1 MEAPLVAASFQLA
14 IGDAHPGREVDVRL
28 GGRLE
33 EETPMKRLDEIC
45 REFDLLSVY
54 LFGSRADEGLQLLQG
69 EPASAE
75 GSDLDVGVFF
85 VSRDPDVHRLGELQ
99 IALEEVFDPF
109 RVDLVPLDRVDPLFQ
124 FRAID
129 GHRIAT
135 SDSTA
140 TDERELEV
148 MRRAADLLPFQRQ
161 AEIDTFGVAT
171 S

>member
-1 MEAPLVAASFQLA
+1 MNEL
-14 IGDAHPGREVDVRL
+14 H
-28 GGRLE
+28 
-33 EETPMKRLDEIC
+33 EIC
-45 REFDLLSVY
+45 REFELLSVY
-54 LFGSRADEGLQLLQG
+54 LFGSRADDGLRLLRG
-69 EPASAE
+69 EPVSAK
-75 GSDLDVGVFF
+75 GSDLDVGVFSA
-85 VSRDPDVHRLGELQ
+85 SRHVEARLLGELQ
-99 IALEEVFDPF
+99 IALEELFEPL

-161 AEIDTFGVAT
+161 AEIETFGVAT

>member
-1 MEAPLVAASFQLA
+1 MNEL
-14 IGDAHPGREVDVRL
+14 H
-28 GGRLE
+28 
-33 EETPMKRLDEIC
+33 EIC
-45 REFDLLSVY
+45 REFELLSVY
-54 LFGSRADEGLQLLQG
+54 LFGSRADDGLRLLRG
-69 EPASAE
+69 EQVSAV
-75 GSDLDVGVFF
+75 GSDLDVGVFA
-85 VSRDPDVHRLGELQ
+85 VSRDPDTDRLGELQ
-99 IALEEVFDPF
+99 IALEEVFQPLL
-109 RVDLVPLDRVDPLFQ
+109 VDLVPLDRVDPLFQ

-135 SDSTA
+135 CDSTA